1 MIVSNL
7 RYFTDKNTF
16 EPSAIVDVSIPL
28 MTLYEVGLLNK
39 EIQDD
44 ILLQVGK
51 ELFEQIESM
60 RKKKSE
66 HFGLAK
72 ELGLE

>member
-7 RYFTDKNTF
+7 RYFTDQTTF

-44 ILLQVGK
+44 VLLQVGK

-60 RKKKSE
+60 RRKQVE
-66 HFGLAK
+66 
-72 ELGLE
+72 E

>member
-7 RYFTDKNTF
+7 RYFTDQTTF

-44 ILLQVGK
+44 ILLQIGK
-51 ELFEQIESM
+51 ELVEQIESM
-60 RKKKSE
+60 RRKQIE
-66 HFGLAK
+66 A
-72 ELGLE
+72 EQ

>member
-7 RYFTDKNTF
+7 RYFTDQTTF
-16 EPSAIVDVSIPL
+16 EPSVIVDVSIPL
-28 MTLYEVGLLNK
+28 MTLYEMGLLNK

-60 RKKKSE
+60 RKKR
-66 HFGLAK
+66 
-72 ELGLE
+72 LEVEE

>member
-7 RYFTDKNTF
+7 RYFTNQATF
-16 EPSAIVDVSIPL
+16 ELNATVDVSIPL
-28 MTLYEVGLLNK
+28 ITLYEVSLLNK
-39 EIQDD
+39 ETQDD

-60 RKKKSE
+60 RRKRMGDE
-66 HFGLAK
+66 
-72 ELGLE
+72 E

>member
-7 RYFTDKNTF
+7 RYFTDQTTF
-16 EPSAIVDVSIPL
+16 EPSAVVDVSIPL

-60 RKKKSE
+60 RKKK
-66 HFGLAK
+66 
-72 ELGLE
+72 LEDKK

>member
-7 RYFTDKNTF
+7 RYFTDQTTF
-16 EPSAIVDVSIPL
+16 DPSAIVDVNIPL
-28 MTLYEVGLLNK
+28 ITLYEVGLLNK

-44 ILLQVGK
+44 ILLQVGR

-60 RKKKSE
+60 RKK
-66 HFGLAK
+66 HFGV
-72 ELGLE
+72 E

>member
-7 RYFTDKNTF
+7 RYFTDQTTF
-16 EPSAIVDVSIPL
+16 EPSVIVDVSIPL

-51 ELFEQIESM
+51 ELFEQIDSM
-60 RKKKSE
+60 RKKRLE
-66 HFGLAK
+66 DK
-72 ELGLE
+72 E

>member
-7 RYFTDKNTF
+7 RYFTDQTTF
-16 EPSAIVDVSIPL
+16 EPSAVVDVRIPL
-28 MTLYEVGLLNK
+28 MTLYEMGLLNK

-60 RKKKSE
+60 RKKRLE
-66 HFGLAK
+66 DK
-72 ELGLE
+72 E

>member
-7 RYFTDKNTF
+7 RYFTDQTTF
-16 EPSAIVDVSIPL
+16 EPSVIVDVSIPL
-28 MTLYEVGLLNK
+28 MTLYEMGLLNK

-60 RKKKSE
+60 RKKRLE
-66 HFGLAK
+66 DK
-72 ELGLE
+72 E

>member
-7 RYFTDKNTF
+7 RYFTDQTTF
-16 EPSAIVDVSIPL
+16 ESSAVVDVSIPL

-60 RKKKSE
+60 RKKK
-66 HFGLAK
+66 
-72 ELGLE
+72 LEDWGMYE

>member
-1 MIVSNL
+1 MIISNL
-7 RYFTDKNTF
+7 RYFTDPTTF

-51 ELFEQIESM
+51 ELFEKIDSM
-60 RKKKSE
+60 RKKK
-66 HFGLAK
+66 
-72 ELGLE
+72 LENEE

>member
-7 RYFTDKNTF
+7 RYFTDQTTF
-16 EPSAIVDVSIPL
+16 EPSAIVDVCIPL

-66 HFGLAK
+66 DK
-72 ELGLE
+72 E

>member
-1 MIVSNL
+1 MKVSNL
-7 RYFTDKNTF
+7 RYFTDQTTF
-16 EPSAIVDVSIPL
+16 EQSAIVDVSIPL

-60 RKKKSE
+60 RKKHLKD
-66 HFGLAK
+66 K
-72 ELGLE
+72 E

>member
-7 RYFTDKNTF
+7 RYFTDQTTF

-44 ILLQVGK
+44 ILSQVGK
-51 ELFEQIESM
+51 ELFEQIDSM
-60 RKKKSE
+60 RKKR
-66 HFGLAK
+66 
-72 ELGLE
+72 LEDKKNEQNLV

>member
-7 RYFTDKNTF
+7 RYFTDQTTF
-16 EPSAIVDVSIPL
+16 EPSAVVDVSIPL

-66 HFGLAK
+66 DK
-72 ELGLE
+72 E